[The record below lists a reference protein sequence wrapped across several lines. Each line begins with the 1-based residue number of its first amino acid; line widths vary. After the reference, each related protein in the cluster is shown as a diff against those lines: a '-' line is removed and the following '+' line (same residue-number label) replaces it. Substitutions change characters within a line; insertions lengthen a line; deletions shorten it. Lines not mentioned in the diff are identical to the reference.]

1 MLAAYKKSQAT
12 SLITRVKVIRVKW
25 YIIRES
31 DLKEKDLLL
40 KIR

>member
-25 YIIRES
+25 HIICKS
-31 DLKEKDLLL
+31 NLKEKDLLL
-40 KIR
+40 KTR